1 MLPASYFF
9 PPAFCLANNGLAATS
24 LASFC
29 LARIAAF
36 FASSAATAAAP
47 SAPDAASAARSA
59 SLRAFFSWR
68 ILASRS
74 ARCAGVKFSVLP
86 LEAFLALFLAFF
98 SLESSRES
106 PRAISGRGW
115 FRSGVFYVAR
125 RARRA
130 RGVTIARRVVTKR
143 SGLIN
148 SFTVKAFTLSVTTLF
163 DVGAMRRAWTRAVFA
178 SRVRTRDASL
188 GGLPV
193 ENAREASAWACARC
207 VWTMQREYRRGGFV
221 DFVPMTQTAT
231 MDFARRAS
239 SSSTACFS
247 SSSSAPSGSEETRAR
262 EMAAALEADETLRRR
277 VLTALA
283 QSGVVQRD
291 FDAADTNND
300 GVLDKREF
308 MLALSVDESAPSVGG
323 KTTADSGGDA
333 TITSA
338 QARALMLSQAVPFIG
353 FGFCDNAV
361 MILAGESIETALGV
375 GLGLSTMA
383 SAAFGNT
390 VSDVVGI
397 GLSSK
402 IESFAERLGFHAPA
416 LTKAQRMSSATRWA
430 KVAGATGGVTLGCVL
445 GTFPLWMF

>member
-1 MLPASYFF
+1 
-9 PPAFCLANNGLAATS
+9 
-24 LASFC
+24 
-29 LARIAAF
+29 
-36 FASSAATAAAP
+36 
-47 SAPDAASAARSA
+47 
-59 SLRAFFSWR
+59 
-68 ILASRS
+68 
-74 ARCAGVKFSVLP
+74 
-86 LEAFLALFLAFF
+86 
-98 SLESSRES
+98 
-106 PRAISGRGW
+106 
-115 FRSGVFYVAR
+115 
-125 RARRA
+125 
-130 RGVTIARRVVTKR
+130 
-143 SGLIN
+143 
-148 SFTVKAFTLSVTTLF
+148 
-163 DVGAMRRAWTRAVFA
+163 MRRAWTRAVFA
-178 SRVRTRDASL
+178 RARDASFRNV
-188 GGLPV
+188 LPV
-193 ENAREASAWACARC
+193 ENAREASMATLRS
-207 VWTMQREYRRGGFV
+207 VSLKTMEREHHQRGTMGFV
-221 DFVPMTQTAT
+221 DFVPVT

-239 SSSTACFS
+239 SSSAASSSSSSS
-247 SSSSAPSGSEETRAR
+247 SSSSASEEARAR
-262 EMAAALEADETLRRR
+262 EMAAALETDETLRRR

-291 FDAADTNND
+291 FDAADANND

-308 MLALSVDESAPSVGG
+308 MLALSVDESVVGDDG
-323 KTTADSGGDA
+323 KTTAGDA

-445 GTFPLWMF
+445 GTFPLLF

>member
-1 MLPASYFF
+1 MDWIHEFM
-9 PPAFCLANNGLAATS
+9 N
-24 LASFC
+24 
-29 LARIAAF
+29 
-36 FASSAATAAAP
+36 
-47 SAPDAASAARSA
+47 
-59 SLRAFFSWR
+59 
-68 ILASRS
+68 IL
-74 ARCAGVKFSVLP
+74 
-86 LEAFLALFLAFF
+86 
-98 SLESSRES
+98 
-106 PRAISGRGW
+106 
-115 FRSGVFYVAR
+115 FYVTHA
-125 RARRA
+125 
-130 RGVTIARRVVTKR
+130 
-143 SGLIN
+143 
-148 SFTVKAFTLSVTTLF
+148 TTLF
-163 DVGAMRRAWTRAVFA
+163 DAMRRAWTRAVFA
-178 SRVRTRDASL
+178 RARETSF
-188 GGLPV
+188 GGVLPV
-193 ENAREASAWACARC
+193 ESAREASAATLRT
-207 VWTMQREYRRGGFV
+207 VSLKRMERENHQRGTMGFV
-221 DFVPMTQTAT
+221 DFVPVT

-239 SSSTACFS
+239 SSSAACSSSSSSS
-247 SSSSAPSGSEETRAR
+247 SSSSASEEARAR
-262 EMAAALEADETLRRR
+262 EMAAALETDETLRRR

-291 FDAADTNND
+291 FDAADANND

-308 MLALSVDESAPSVGG
+308 MLALSVDESAVG
-323 KTTADSGGDA
+323 DGGDA
-333 TITSA
+333 TITSS

>member
-1 MLPASYFF
+1 
-9 PPAFCLANNGLAATS
+9 
-24 LASFC
+24 
-29 LARIAAF
+29 
-36 FASSAATAAAP
+36 
-47 SAPDAASAARSA
+47 
-59 SLRAFFSWR
+59 
-68 ILASRS
+68 
-74 ARCAGVKFSVLP
+74 V
-86 LEAFLALFLAFF
+86 
-98 SLESSRES
+98 ES
-106 PRAISGRGW
+106 
-115 FRSGVFYVAR
+115 
-125 RARRA
+125 
-130 RGVTIARRVVTKR
+130 
-143 SGLIN
+143 
-148 SFTVKAFTLSVTTLF
+148 
-163 DVGAMRRAWTRAVFA
+163 
-178 SRVRTRDASL
+178 
-188 GGLPV
+188 
-193 ENAREASAWACARC
+193 AREASAATLRT
-207 VWTMQREYRRGGFV
+207 VSLKRLEREHHQRGTLGFV
-221 DFVPMTQTAT
+221 DFVPVT

-239 SSSTACFS
+239 SSSAACS
-247 SSSSAPSGSEETRAR
+247 SSSSSSSSSSVSEEARAR
-262 EMAAALEADETLRRR
+262 EMAAALETDETLRRR

-291 FDAADTNND
+291 FDAADANND

-308 MLALSVDESAPSVGG
+308 MLALSVDESTVGDGG
-323 KTTADSGGDA
+323 KTTADGGGDA

>member
-1 MLPASYFF
+1 
-9 PPAFCLANNGLAATS
+9 
-24 LASFC
+24 
-29 LARIAAF
+29 
-36 FASSAATAAAP
+36 
-47 SAPDAASAARSA
+47 
-59 SLRAFFSWR
+59 
-68 ILASRS
+68 
-74 ARCAGVKFSVLP
+74 
-86 LEAFLALFLAFF
+86 
-98 SLESSRES
+98 
-106 PRAISGRGW
+106 
-115 FRSGVFYVAR
+115 
-125 RARRA
+125 
-130 RGVTIARRVVTKR
+130 
-143 SGLIN
+143 
-148 SFTVKAFTLSVTTLF
+148 LF
-163 DVGAMRRAWTRAVFA
+163 DAMRRACSRAVFA
-178 SRVRTRDASL
+178 H
-188 GGLPV
+188 
-193 ENAREASAWACARC
+193 AREASFGDVLPVESAREASSATLRT
-207 VWTMQREYRRGGFV
+207 VSLKRMEREHHQRGTMGFV
-221 DFVPMTQTAT
+221 DFVPVT

-239 SSSTACFS
+239 SSSAAS
-247 SSSSAPSGSEETRAR
+247 SSSSGASSSSASEEARAR
-262 EMAAALEADETLRRR
+262 EMAAALETDETLRRR

-291 FDAADTNND
+291 FDAADANND
-300 GVLDKREF
+300 GVLDKKEF
-308 MLALSVDESAPSVGG
+308 MLALSVDESAVGDGG
-323 KTTADSGGDA
+323 KTTAGGGGDA

>member
-1 MLPASYFF
+1 MF
-9 PPAFCLANNGLAATS
+9 
-24 LASFC
+24 
-29 LARIAAF
+29 ARA
-36 FASSAATAAAP
+36 
-47 SAPDAASAARSA
+47 
-59 SLRAFFSWR
+59 
-68 ILASRS
+68 
-74 ARCAGVKFSVLP
+74 
-86 LEAFLALFLAFF
+86 
-98 SLESSRES
+98 
-106 PRAISGRGW
+106 
-115 FRSGVFYVAR
+115 
-125 RARRA
+125 
-130 RGVTIARRVVTKR
+130 
-143 SGLIN
+143 
-148 SFTVKAFTLSVTTLF
+148 
-163 DVGAMRRAWTRAVFA
+163 
-178 SRVRTRDASL
+178 RDASF
-188 GGLPV
+188 GGLLPV
-193 ENAREASAWACARC
+193 ERAREAAAATLRTVSLK
-207 VWTMQREYRRGGFV
+207 TMEREHHQRGTMGFV
-221 DFVPMTQTAT
+221 DFVPVT

-239 SSSTACFS
+239 SSSAACSSPSSS
-247 SSSSAPSGSEETRAR
+247 SSSSASEEVRAR
-262 EMAAALEADETLRRR
+262 EMAAALETDETLRRR

-291 FDAADTNND
+291 FDAADANND

-308 MLALSVDESAPSVGG
+308 MLALSVDESVVGDGG
-323 KTTADSGGDA
+323 KTPAGDA

>member
-1 MLPASYFF
+1 
-9 PPAFCLANNGLAATS
+9 
-24 LASFC
+24 
-29 LARIAAF
+29 
-36 FASSAATAAAP
+36 
-47 SAPDAASAARSA
+47 
-59 SLRAFFSWR
+59 
-68 ILASRS
+68 
-74 ARCAGVKFSVLP
+74 
-86 LEAFLALFLAFF
+86 
-98 SLESSRES
+98 
-106 PRAISGRGW
+106 
-115 FRSGVFYVAR
+115 
-125 RARRA
+125 
-130 RGVTIARRVVTKR
+130 
-143 SGLIN
+143 
-148 SFTVKAFTLSVTTLF
+148 
-163 DVGAMRRAWTRAVFA
+163 MRRAWTRAVFA
-178 SRVRTRDASL
+178 RARDASF
-188 GGLPV
+188 GNVLPV
-193 ENAREASAWACARC
+193 ENAREASMATLRS
-207 VWTMQREYRRGGFV
+207 VSLKTMEREHHQRGTMGFV
-221 DFVPMTQTAT
+221 DFVPVT

-239 SSSTACFS
+239 SSSAASFS
-247 SSSSAPSGSEETRAR
+247 SSSSSSSASEEARAR
-262 EMAAALEADETLRRR
+262 EMAAALETDETLRRR

-291 FDAADTNND
+291 FDAADANNN

-308 MLALSVDESAPSVGG
+308 MLALSVDESVMGDDG
-323 KTTADSGGDA
+323 KTTAGDA

-445 GTFPLWMF
+445 GTFPLLF

>member
-1 MLPASYFF
+1 MKILFF
-9 PPAFCLANNGLAATS
+9 LVNLTH
-24 LASFC
+24 
-29 LARIAAF
+29 
-36 FASSAATAAAP
+36 T
-47 SAPDAASAARSA
+47 
-59 SLRAFFSWR
+59 
-68 ILASRS
+68 
-74 ARCAGVKFSVLP
+74 
-86 LEAFLALFLAFF
+86 
-98 SLESSRES
+98 
-106 PRAISGRGW
+106 
-115 FRSGVFYVAR
+115 
-125 RARRA
+125 
-130 RGVTIARRVVTKR
+130 
-143 SGLIN
+143 
-148 SFTVKAFTLSVTTLF
+148 TTLF
-163 DVGAMRRAWTRAVFA
+163 DAMRRAWTRAVLA
-178 SRVRTRDASL
+178 RARDASF
-188 GGLPV
+188 GNVLPV
-193 ENAREASAWACARC
+193 ENAREASMATLRS
-207 VWTMQREYRRGGFV
+207 VSLKTMEREHHHRGTMGFV
-221 DFVPMTQTAT
+221 DFVPVT
-231 MDFARRAS
+231 MPDFARRAS
-239 SSSTACFS
+239 SSSAACS
-247 SSSSAPSGSEETRAR
+247 SSSSSSTSAAASEEARAR
-262 EMAAALEADETLRRR
+262 EMAAALETDETLRRR

-291 FDAADTNND
+291 FDAADANND

-308 MLALSVDESAPSVGG
+308 MLALSVDESVMGDDG
-323 KTTADSGGDA
+323 KTTAGDA

-445 GTFPLWMF
+445 GTFPLLF

>member
-1 MLPASYFF
+1 MK
-9 PPAFCLANNGLAATS
+9 
-24 LASFC
+24 
-29 LARIAAF
+29 
-36 FASSAATAAAP
+36 
-47 SAPDAASAARSA
+47 
-59 SLRAFFSWR
+59 
-68 ILASRS
+68 IL
-74 ARCAGVKFSVLP
+74 
-86 LEAFLALFLAFF
+86 
-98 SLESSRES
+98 
-106 PRAISGRGW
+106 
-115 FRSGVFYVAR
+115 FYVTHA
-125 RARRA
+125 
-130 RGVTIARRVVTKR
+130 
-143 SGLIN
+143 
-148 SFTVKAFTLSVTTLF
+148 TTLF
-163 DVGAMRRAWTRAVFA
+163 DAMRRAWTRAVFA
-178 SRVRTRDASL
+178 RARETSF
-188 GGLPV
+188 GGVLPV
-193 ENAREASAWACARC
+193 ESAREASAATLRT
-207 VWTMQREYRRGGFV
+207 VSLKRMERENHQRGTMGFV
-221 DFVPMTQTAT
+221 DFVPVT

-239 SSSTACFS
+239 SSSAACSSSSTSS
-247 SSSSAPSGSEETRAR
+247 SSSSASEEARAR
-262 EMAAALEADETLRRR
+262 EMAAALETDETLRRR

-291 FDAADTNND
+291 FDAADANND

-308 MLALSVDESAPSVGG
+308 MLALSVDESAVG
-323 KTTADSGGDA
+323 DGGDA
-333 TITSA
+333 TITSS

>member
-1 MLPASYFF
+1 
-9 PPAFCLANNGLAATS
+9 
-24 LASFC
+24 
-29 LARIAAF
+29 
-36 FASSAATAAAP
+36 
-47 SAPDAASAARSA
+47 
-59 SLRAFFSWR
+59 
-68 ILASRS
+68 
-74 ARCAGVKFSVLP
+74 
-86 LEAFLALFLAFF
+86 
-98 SLESSRES
+98 
-106 PRAISGRGW
+106 
-115 FRSGVFYVAR
+115 
-125 RARRA
+125 
-130 RGVTIARRVVTKR
+130 
-143 SGLIN
+143 
-148 SFTVKAFTLSVTTLF
+148 
-163 DVGAMRRAWTRAVFA
+163 MRRAWTRAVFA
-178 SRVRTRDASL
+178 RARDASF
-188 GGLPV
+188 GGVLPV
-193 ENAREASAWACARC
+193 ENAREASMATLRS
-207 VWTMQREYRRGGFV
+207 VSLKTMEREHHQRGTMGFV
-221 DFVPMTQTAT
+221 DFVPVT

-239 SSSTACFS
+239 SSSAACSSSPSPSFS
-247 SSSSAPSGSEETRAR
+247 SSSASEEARAR
-262 EMAAALEADETLRRR
+262 EMAAALETDETLRRR

-291 FDAADTNND
+291 FDAADANND

-308 MLALSVDESAPSVGG
+308 MLALSVDESVMGDDG
-323 KTTADSGGDA
+323 KTTAGDA

-445 GTFPLWMF
+445 GTFPLLF

>member
-1 MLPASYFF
+1 MQ
-9 PPAFCLANNGLAATS
+9 T
-24 LASFC
+24 
-29 LARIAAF
+29 
-36 FASSAATAAAP
+36 
-47 SAPDAASAARSA
+47 
-59 SLRAFFSWR
+59 
-68 ILASRS
+68 
-74 ARCAGVKFSVLP
+74 
-86 LEAFLALFLAFF
+86 
-98 SLESSRES
+98 
-106 PRAISGRGW
+106 
-115 FRSGVFYVAR
+115 
-125 RARRA
+125 
-130 RGVTIARRVVTKR
+130 
-143 SGLIN
+143 
-148 SFTVKAFTLSVTTLF
+148 TTLF
-163 DVGAMRRAWTRAVFA
+163 DAMRRAWTRAVFA
-178 SRVRTRDASL
+178 RARDASFRGL
-188 GGLPV
+188 LPV
-193 ENAREASAWACARC
+193 ESAREASTVTLRT
-207 VWTMQREYRRGGFV
+207 VSLKTMEREHHQRGTMGFV
-221 DFVPMTQTAT
+221 DFVPVT
-231 MDFARRAS
+231 MNFARRAS
-239 SSSTACFS
+239 SSSAASSS
-247 SSSSAPSGSEETRAR
+247 SSSSASEEARAR
-262 EMAAALEADETLRRR
+262 EMAAALETDEMLRRR

-291 FDAADTNND
+291 FDAADANND

-308 MLALSVDESAPSVGG
+308 MLALSVDESVVGDGG
-323 KTTADSGGDA
+323 KTTLGDA

-445 GTFPLWMF
+445 GTFPLLF